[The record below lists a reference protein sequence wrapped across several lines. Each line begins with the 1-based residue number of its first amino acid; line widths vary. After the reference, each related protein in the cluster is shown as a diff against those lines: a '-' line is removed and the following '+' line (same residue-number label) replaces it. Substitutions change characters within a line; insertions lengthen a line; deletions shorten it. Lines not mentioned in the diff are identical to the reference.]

1 MSAPGPSS
9 PFPKPAVPRP
19 ATARHA
25 PTIDSVTTINDD
37 GSHYK
42 LQPADVRGRF
52 THWRRLSAY
61 ALIVLYLAL
70 PWIPVGGYPALFL
83 DVATRRFHFFGY
95 TLAAQDA
102 WLLFFGVSGL
112 GFILFFIT
120 ALLGRI
126 WCGWA
131 CPQTVFLEHVY
142 RVIERAIEGDAPAR
156 RALDNAP
163 WDTTKILR
171 RGTKQALFVLVS
183 LIITHLFLA
192 YFVSIPELWDFMR
205 ADPSEHWAAFVF
217 VFFSAGV
224 IYFNFAWFREQ
235 LCIVICPYGR
245 LQSALVDDH
254 SLVIGYDTNRGEP
267 RGKLRRPSATDL
279 GDPIGYSSH
288 DALSERAEK
297 GNLIGYSAFA
307 GSPTVGLGDCVAC
320 NRCVQVCP
328 TGIDIRHGLQ
338 LECIGCAACI
348 DACDE
353 VMTKI
358 KRPTGLIRYDSLV
371 GFAGAATRWLRP
383 RTIAYAVLLCV
394 GITVA
399 GFSFIS
405 IKPASFTV
413 FRMTGAAYFVDHDTV
428 RNQFMLRLL
437 NKHSSPVALTVSI
450 ETTMKGVTTTG
461 FGAPVTLAPLGE
473 QVTPLVLSVTRHHYA
488 GPFKFTVHVRAAAG
502 MDLKREVQ
510 FLGPDPRLLR
520 EDEEARDKQ
529 EKAKEGKHDR

>member
-52 THWRRLSAY
+52 TNWRRLSAY

-217 VFFSAGV
+217 VFLSAGV

-267 RGKLRRPSATDL
+267 RGKLGTP
-279 GDPIGYSSH
+279 
-288 DALSERAEK
+288 DAGA
-297 GNLIGYSAFA
+297 
-307 GSPTVGLGDCVAC
+307 CVAC

-394 GITVA
+394 GVTVA
-399 GFSFIS
+399 GFAFTS

-473 QVTPLVLSVTRHHYA
+473 QVTPLVLSVTRQHYD
-488 GPFKFTVHVRAAAG
+488 GPFKFTVHVRDAAG

-520 EDEEARDKQ
+520 EDEEERDKQ